1 MISFKKI
8 CKLVFSFLITALVL
22 FSYFHLN
29 EVSALVVD
37 ENLISENE
45 NKVDYYEFVDSL
57 KNAYSNDDIVG
68 KIRIDG
74 TFLDEVIVQGND
86 NSYYLSHDNYKNYN
100 IAGSLFVDSRVN
112 FDDDKK
118 ILIYGHNSP
127 KGDRPF
133 SVLEEYYDYEYF
145 KEHPIIE
152 LTTDKGIRNFQIF
165 AVYIETGDWSYMK
178 VDFKGD
184 NEFLTHINSLR
195 EKSFY
200 DTSVLVNG
208 DDNVLILQT
217 CSYHKDY
224 RRFNKK
230 YLLVMA
236 KEIKSSN

>member
-1 MISFKKI
+1 MARKTRGLLSICFKGVYMISFKKI

-74 TFLDEVIVQGND
+74 TTDFRIRI
-86 NSYYLSHDNYKNYN
+86 SHDKSADKQNDYKNYN

-112 FDDDKK
+112 LDDDKK

-133 SVLEEYYDYEYF
+133 SVLEEYYDYEYSRGVN
-145 KEHPIIE
+145 IQV
-152 LTTDKGIRNFQIF
+152 TDLGVTARAGYDKVVALVKKLSDDSPVEN
-165 AVYIETGDWSYMK
+165 AKVYLYQK
-178 VDFKGD
+178 
-184 NEFLTHINSLR
+184 L
-195 EKSFY
+195 
-200 DTSVLVNG
+200 
-208 DDNVLILQT
+208 
-217 CSYHKDY
+217 
-224 RRFNKK
+224 
-230 YLLVMA
+230 
-236 KEIKSSN
+236 

>member
-1 MISFKKI
+1 MARKTRGLLSICFKGVYMISFKKI

-112 FDDDKK
+112 LDDDKK

-145 KEHPIIE
+145 KEHPIVE
-152 LTTDKGIRNFQIF
+152 LTTDDVWDVLLRLDGGKTPWGSNN
-165 AVYIETGDWSYMK
+165 
-178 VDFKGD
+178 
-184 NEFLTHINSLR
+184 NELVALYADADSG
-195 EKSFY
+195 
-200 DTSVLVNG
+200 VL
-208 DDNVLILQT
+208 
-217 CSYHKDY
+217 
-224 RRFNKK
+224 
-230 YLLVMA
+230 
-236 KEIKSSN
+236 